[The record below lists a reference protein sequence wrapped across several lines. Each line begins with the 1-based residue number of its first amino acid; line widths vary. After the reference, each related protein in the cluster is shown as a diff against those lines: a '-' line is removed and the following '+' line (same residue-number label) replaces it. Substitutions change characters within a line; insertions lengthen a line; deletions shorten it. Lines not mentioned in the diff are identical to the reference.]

1 MLTLPTRLWWR
12 QSPRN
17 DASTIMGMQT
27 SAAVALGLVIW
38 AVSVVLGFAAG
49 GVLNPLLY
57 VGAML
62 VLLVAAGVLLG
73 APRDPVAMWATLFI
87 VFAPPLAITIAIP
100 GLAHRPGLAYGTLT
114 GMSIIV
120 TAFLAVRG
128 RTVAAWL
135 GYGLGLAVALLA
147 DAFAGPQPAL
157 IGAQAPNLAVLLMAT
172 IFAAIVRPRARQIYA
187 LRGETER
194 ETALRS
200 AEEATLA
207 VRDQQL
213 SRLDDGARPLLD
225 RIAAGGRLDR
235 SELQRCRLVEAQ
247 LRDRIR
253 APGFDSPG
261 VANAAWRARA
271 RGVRVLLLDDFDV
284 AVGMPDSVALRAVV
298 DRVVAVLADAED
310 GDEVTARLLPRGR
323 SRLATVSVARN
334 DGVVRLEFDAS
345 GRETSIETQS

>member
-1 MLTLPTRLWWR
+1 MTLPTILWWR
-12 QSPRN
+12 QAPRN

-27 SAAVALGLVIW
+27 GAAVALGLLIW
-38 AVSVVLGFAAG
+38 TVSVVLGFAAG
-49 GVLNPLLY
+49 GVTNPFLY
-57 VGAML
+57 LGSML
-62 VLLVAAGVLLG
+62 VLLVSAGVLLA
-73 APRDPVAMWATLFI
+73 APRDPVAAWATLCI
-87 VFAPPLAITIAIP
+87 VSAPPLAIAMAVP
-100 GLAHRPGLAYGTLT
+100 GLTHRPGLAYGTVT

-135 GYGLGLAVALLA
+135 GYGLGLVVALLA
-147 DAFAGPQPAL
+147 DAFVGPLPAL

-187 LRGETER
+187 LRAETER

-213 SRLDDGARPLLD
+213 SRLDDGARALLD
-225 RIAAGGRLDR
+225 RIAAGGRLEAP
-235 SELQRCRLVEAQ
+235 ELQRCRLVEAQ

-261 VANAAWRARA
+261 VASAAWRARA

-284 AVGMPDSVALRAVV
+284 AAGAPDALALRAVV
-298 DRVVAVLADAED
+298 ARVVGVLADAVD

-323 SRLATVSVARN
+323 SRFATVSMTRKEEIA
-334 DGVVRLEFDAS
+334 RLEFDGS
-345 GRETSIETQS
+345 GRETRVRTQF